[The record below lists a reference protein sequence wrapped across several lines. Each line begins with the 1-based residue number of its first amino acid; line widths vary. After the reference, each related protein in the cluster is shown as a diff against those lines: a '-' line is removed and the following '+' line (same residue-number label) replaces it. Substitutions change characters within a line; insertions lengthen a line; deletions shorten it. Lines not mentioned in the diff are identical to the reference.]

1 MFGFN
6 KYIIY
11 GIIIATS
18 ISIFATFVLMWR
30 SSIKQQALL
39 EANNKQLTQVVED
52 QQKFIKQMN
61 DVFTLQQ
68 VTIDELSKKND
79 QLSVQLSGIEA
90 YLNSDKSVKD
100 NRPSS
105 ELLKE
110 TIRRLG
116 NTK

>member
-6 KYIIY
+6 KYVIY
-11 GIIIATS
+11 GIILATA
-18 ISIFATFVLMWR
+18 ISIFSTFVLMWK
-30 SSIKQQALL
+30 SSIRQQALL

-68 VTIDELSKKND
+68 MTIDELSKKND
-79 QLSVQLSGIEA
+79 QLSIQLSGIET
-90 YLNSDKSVKD
+90 YLNSDKSIKD